1 MSLWWALLGYLPC
14 WAALALWMAQALSPE
29 LASAGQQGPWP
40 DPKMDTDKQRTAG
53 VVGVG
58 GGGNQ
63 TTSRRKSGCIQ
74 EGFLELAL
82 LVQALLGK
90 RPCRG
95 LVSRSKSVPEVITGH
110 PEPDLRETGVVCTVS
125 LKLFAVGFR
134 AFLFVFFFLVT

>member
-1 MSLWWALLGYLPC
+1 MGIRL
-14 WAALALWMAQALSPE
+14 Q
-29 LASAGQQGPWP
+29 
-40 DPKMDTDKQRTAG
+40 
-53 VVGVG
+53 VG
-58 GGGNQ
+58 G
-63 TTSRRKSGCIQ
+63 KSGCIQ

-110 PEPDLRETGVVCTVS
+110 PEPDLGETGVVCTVS

-134 AFLFVFFFLVT
+134 AFLFVFLFGNIAAGKHGPTGQTHFALLAGSPGLGQHAQAGDQHPECLGGLEVM